1 MHPRLPVLIFL
12 LGCLTATQ
20 AHDTWLRTLPPVAG
34 APTLALGTGNRFPVY
49 ETAVAPEYVERQGC
63 NPGPDTTRLRPLHL
77 TASSLVLKAE
87 AGARSCWVQLVP
99 LPIELA
105 PDKVAIYLREIQA
118 GPELRADW
126 ADMQRRGLAWTERYT
141 KHARIDF
148 VPGQHSAVPMAMD
161 IVWEQASSA
170 GNSFVVLRDGQPL
183 AGFAVELQSADA
195 AVGIWRRTD
204 AQGRIGLPTLPAGRW
219 LLRGTDLRRS
229 DAQPDTWD
237 SRFVTLA
244 FDVSGVSPQAR

>member
-1 MHPRLPVLIFL
+1 M
-12 LGCLTATQ
+12 
-20 AHDTWLRTLPPVAG
+20 
-34 APTLALGTGNRFPVY
+34 
-49 ETAVAPEYVERQGC
+49 
-63 NPGPDTTRLRPLHL
+63 

-87 AGARSCWVQLVP
+87 AGARSCWVRLVP

-126 ADMQRRGLAWTERYT
+126 ADMQRRGLPWTERYT
-141 KHARIDF
+141 KHAGINF
-148 VPGQHSAVPMAMD
+148 APG
-161 IVWEQASSA
+161 
-170 GNSFVVLRDGQPL
+170 RDGQPL
-183 AGFAVELQSADA
+183 AGLPVELQSADA
-195 AVGIWRRTD
+195 AVGIWRRSD
-204 AQGRIGLPTLPAGRW
+204 AQGRISLPALPAGRW